1 MGKRATGHRAKAAR
15 SANAALAPR
24 RQGHRD
30 DRNPA
35 GKRPADPESIEA
47 LHLAGLI
54 NYQQGRNAEALRLIG
69 KALQTRP
76 DSASA
81 LANYG
86 MVLGAL
92 KRHEEALATFDR
104 VLTKGAGDA
113 VLHYNRGNALKN
125 LGRDDEA
132 LASYERALSLDPG
145 LIEAYWNRGN
155 AFGALDR
162 YDDAIASYD
171 VALLLAP
178 QCTGVRVNRANAAMQ
193 LDRLDEA
200 LRTVEGALAHEPD
213 SVAGLNIRG
222 RILARLH
229 RYEEAVASHDAALKL
244 APNDAEAISNRG
256 AALAELGRF
265 EDAFASYQE
274 ALRIDP
280 DCEAAYLKQGNTC
293 AALNRMRE
301 ALANYAAVLARSPQH
316 AEARFNES
324 LARLCVGDFRN
335 GWTAYEHRWR
345 HAKFAAQR
353 PNFPRPTWR
362 GETSVAGKTIL
373 LCAEQGMGDAIQFVR
388 YAPMVAALG
397 AKVLVGV
404 HRPLAGLLASVP
416 GVSQVI
422 ADSATL
428 PDFDLYCMLLSLP
441 FVFGTELATIP
452 SQVPYIRPDPS
463 RIEQWRARV
472 PNNGR
477 LRVGI
482 CWAGSTAH
490 VADRRR
496 SIPLDQ
502 FATLLSVPGV
512 DFVSLQKDVTA
523 SQATVLTN
531 HGVTQLGQD
540 FQDFS
545 DTAAAIA
552 LIDLVITVDTSVAH
566 LAGAMGKAVGMLVA
580 FSPDWRWML
589 DRTDTPW
596 YPTMRLFRQSAL
608 GDWRA
613 PLARLHADLMGVARP

>member
-1 MGKRATGHRAKAAR
+1 MGKRATGHRAKAAC
-15 SANAALAPR
+15 SANVAPR
-24 RQGHRD
+24 RLEHRD

-35 GKRPADPESIEA
+35 GKRLTDPGSVEA

-54 NYQQGRNAEALRLIG
+54 EYQQGRNAEALRLIG

-76 DSASA
+76 DSAPA

-104 VLTKGAGDA
+104 VLAKGAGDA
-113 VLHYNRGNALKN
+113 VLHYNRGNALKY
-125 LGRDDEA
+125 LGRDNEA

-145 LIEAYWNRGN
+145 LMEAYWNSGN
-155 AFGALDR
+155 AFAALNR
-162 YDDAIASYD
+162 YEDAIAIYD
-171 VALLLAP
+171 IALLLAP
-178 QCTGVRVNRANAAMQ
+178 QCSDVCVKRANAAMQ
-193 LDRLDEA
+193 LGRLDEA
-200 LRTVEGALAHEPD
+200 LRAAEAALANAPD
-213 SVAGLNIRG
+213 SVDALNIHG

-229 RYEEAVASHDAALKL
+229 RYEAALASYDAALKL
-244 APNDAEAISNRG
+244 APNDAEAHSNRG
-256 AALAELGRF
+256 AALFELGRF
-265 EDAFASYQE
+265 DLAFASYKE
-274 ALRIDP
+274 ALHIDP
-280 DCEAAYLKQGNTC
+280 DFVSAYLNQGNAY
-293 AALNRMRE
+293 AALNRLPE
-301 ALANYAAVLARSPQH
+301 ALANYAAVLAREPQH
-316 AEARFNES
+316 ADANFNES
-324 LARLCVGDFRN
+324 LARLCLGDFRN
-335 GWTAYEHRWR
+335 GWAKYENRWR
-345 HAKFAAQR
+345 QAKFAAGR
-353 PNFPRPTWR
+353 PNFPRPIWR
-362 GETSVAGKTIL
+362 GETAITGKTIL

-388 YAPMVAALG
+388 YAPLVAALG
-397 AKVLVGV
+397 ANVLLGV
-404 HRPLAGLLASVP
+404 YRPLAGLMASVP
-416 GVSQVI
+416 GVSAVI
-422 ADSATL
+422 ADGATL

-502 FATLLSVPGV
+502 FTTLLSVPGI
-512 DFVSLQKDVTA
+512 DFVSLQKDVGVQ
-523 SQATVLTN
+523 QAVVLRN
-531 HGVTQLGQD
+531 HDVTQLGDD
-540 FQDFS
+540 FRDFA
-545 DTAAAIA
+545 DTAAVIA
-552 LIDLVITVDTSVAH
+552 LLDLVITVDTSVAH

-608 GDWRA
+608 GDWHG
-613 PLARLHADLMGVARP
+613 PLARLRAELTGVAQP